1 MVAEDAEAIAEV
13 RREVTDAMSEAAFVD
28 AVAVSS
34 LFHLMTRVASGTG
47 TPLDPFMLEPA
58 GKVAS
63 VIGAD
68 QFASSSD
75 TPTSEPASG

>member
-1 MVAEDAEAIAEV
+1 VIG
-13 RREVTDAMSEAAFVD
+13 AMREAAVVD

-58 GKVAS
+58 GKIAGA
-63 VIGAD
+63 IGAD
-68 QFASSSD
+68 GFASSRD
-75 TPTSEPASG
+75 TPTS